1 MYKTYLGLK
10 FAFSYFSIIPMSFK
24 KEDDLSHKKVLA
36 YILFFLPL
44 VGLVL
49 GSLSATL
56 FSFLESLTYLGAI
69 IAACFYMLLYGFIH
83 TEAIID
89 VVDASYAKHSGK
101 DAYEVIKE
109 PTIGAMGL
117 LYSCIFTICKVASIA
132 YMFLNG
138 FILEF
143 VAVLIISRLML
154 TYLIYLN
161 DFKSSFVNVL
171 KEAFTLKLLA
181 LSSFV
186 FLLLSL
192 FVIGFNI
199 IYLYLLALVFCIL
212 FLSFLKNKLGFLNGD
227 TLGCTLESCEL
238 FLFLAVLLWL

>member
-1 MYKTYLGLK
+1 
-10 FAFSYFSIIPMSFK
+10 MSFK

-36 YILFFLPL
+36 YMISFLPL

-49 GSLSATL
+49 GLLSISLFYL
-56 FSFLESLTYLGAI
+56 LENLNYLGAI
-69 IAACFYMLLYGFIH
+69 LAACFYMLLYGFIH

-117 LYSCIFTICKVASIA
+117 LYSCIFIICKISTIV
-132 YMFLNG
+132 YMFLND

-143 VAVLIISRLML
+143 LAVLILSRLL
-154 TYLIYLN
+154 LVFLIYFKE
-161 DFKSSFVNVL
+161 FKSSFVNVI
-171 KEAFTLKLLA
+171 KES
-181 LSSFV
+181 LSLN
-186 FLLLSL
+186 LLLSFTASIVVLGLLSLGFNFLYLFFASLVFGFL
-192 FVIGFNI
+192 FVTF
-199 IYLYLLALVFCIL
+199 V
-212 FLSFLKNKLGFLNGD
+212 KNKLSFINGD
-227 TLGCTLESCEL
+227 VLGCTLECCEL